1 MSPALAAGFFT
12 TSVTWLR
19 QFMESVQSLQS
30 LSRAQLFVTV
40 WIAVCQAFPSIT
52 NSRSLLK
59 LMSIESVM
67 PINHVNLCRPL
78 LLLPFPASGSFQK
91 SQFPISGGQSIG
103 ASASILPRNIQDWFP
118 LGLPSLIFF
127 YGLCNNHDYF
137 LRKACYKFLGVFS
150 KTSVLKLYITWRIWV
165 SELVSWYGP
174 ENVHFSQVPGW
185 CWCCLPG
192 NFRSNHDG
200 LKLWTKR

>member
-1 MSPALAAGFFT
+1 MDCGMPGFPVHHQLQELAQTHVHRVSDANQPCQPLSSP
-12 TSVTWLR
+12 SPP
-19 QFMESVQSLQS
+19 
-30 LSRAQLFVTV
+30 
-40 WIAVCQAFPSIT
+40 AFPSIRVSS
-52 NSRSLLK
+52 N
-59 LMSIESVM
+59 ESVLHIRW
-67 PINHVNLCRPL
+67 PKYW
-78 LLLPFPASGSFQK
+78 SF
-91 SQFPISGGQSIG
+91 SFSISPSNEYLG
-103 ASASILPRNIQDWFP
+103 FP

-165 SELVSWYGP
+165 SELVSWHGP

-192 NFRSNHDG
+192 NFHSNHDG